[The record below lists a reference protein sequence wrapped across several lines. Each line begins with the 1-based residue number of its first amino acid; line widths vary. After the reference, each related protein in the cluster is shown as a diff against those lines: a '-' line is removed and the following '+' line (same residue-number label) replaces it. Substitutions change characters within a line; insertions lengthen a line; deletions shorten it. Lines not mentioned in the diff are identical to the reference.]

1 MRWFFNLFS
10 QMFRW
15 MKKPWARVAFAI
27 LGVLA
32 LIAAIWFG
40 FPMTGF
46 ALAASIWFRAMV
58 IGIFLAVLALVYG
71 IRWRHRRRRA
81 QELEDSLLHEPV
93 GDASVLTE
101 RMQEAMAKLKK
112 AGGKN
117 YLYDLPWYVII
128 GPPAAGKTTALTN
141 AGIEFPGQEALPDK
155 AQGFGGT
162 RNCDFWFAEDAVLI
176 DTAGRYT
183 MHDSD
188 AAADKASW
196 DAFLGLL
203 KKGRPDQPVN
213 GVILAFSI
221 EDMMSGSSET
231 IAAHAATVRA
241 RLAEI
246 HEVLRIDFPVYVLF
260 TKADLVAGFREYF
273 SSFSLSR
280 RKAAWGVTFQTK
292 DRQLDTY
299 KQAGTEF
306 DLLLSRLSD
315 EVIDRMNEEPD
326 GASRIAIFGLPGQM
340 GMLRDN
346 ICEFLRVVF
355 EPTRYKTNAILRG
368 FYFTSGTQEGTP
380 VDQVLGEMSRNSDS
394 SEMFQPAFMS
404 GKGKSYFLHD
414 LVKKVIFEERDWVG
428 YDRIAMRR
436 TAVLRSAALISIVL
450 ATLGTVGAFGYSY
463 WQNATLTRSAEKD
476 AVAFFDAARN
486 ELSRSVIDDSDPS
499 MVMPYLQ
506 DLRDMTTGYGDTR
519 EPSFWEGMGLS
530 RYQELSGA
538 TERAY
543 SDGLERMLRPR
554 LILHMENAIPQLIAD
569 EETAEVYRALKVYLL
584 LGGEGQGDA
593 EANDAAVVNY
603 FETLW
608 RAQFN
613 STGQYDE
620 REQLKAHL
628 TAMLALDGDRR
639 PEIGIDPEI
648 LRKARESIVNLP
660 LADQAYASIKERV
673 ATSGIAEFNLVERLQ
688 GNVQQVLDTTDGAP
702 LNTVGVPALYTFEG
716 YWGYFLEELTSARS
730 RLREDQWVL
739 GEAAT
744 RVGYDTQLAGLE
756 GELHR
761 MYRLEFTA
769 AWKEMLAR
777 IGLKSMSEDAPQYAA
792 LAAASSPVGS
802 PLLNLVQA
810 IESETRLVRLYEQL
824 DNLDPA
830 AVAASGGD
838 LSASMG
844 DAVFSRIYSQSGV
857 FQRVAMDSFRNS
869 SKVQAQAGAA
879 GQAGA
884 EDLQRRQVER
894 ISNDFAQW
902 HSLLKGEPG
911 QRPIDIVLSSL
922 GDLRENRRQ
931 AAVAPTP
938 ADEVMLNETLL
949 ALTMNNTA
957 LPAPLARLLNEAE
970 TEFRS
975 EAQDA
980 SMAQLNRAL
989 NDDVSQFC
997 RDFIAPLFPFG
1008 GGRHV
1013 SPAVFGQFFGPG
1025 GRMDRYYSS
1034 YLQPHVIRTPDGL
1047 RPAPGSAIGQRL
1059 SPQTLRQFDNAQ
1071 AIQLAFFATGAP
1083 EPEVGMSVIHTDSS
1097 PSVELA
1103 VLSVNGASVRTQ
1115 PGSSPAA
1122 LSWPGQSSGVSV
1134 QLFPEKRNR
1143 DSTLSFADGRW
1154 DIVNFL
1160 RRGRAKVTGNVVDVR
1175 HEIGGRSINYRI
1187 EFDSTTVPFLMPELT
1202 NFSCPISLE

>member
-1 MRWFFNLFS
+1 M
-10 QMFRW
+10 
-15 MKKPWARVAFAI
+15 
-27 LGVLA
+27 
-32 LIAAIWFG
+32 
-40 FPMTGF
+40 
-46 ALAASIWFRAMV
+46 
-58 IGIFLAVLALVYG
+58 
-71 IRWRHRRRRA
+71 
-81 QELEDSLLHEPV
+81 
-93 GDASVLTE
+93 
-101 RMQEAMAKLKK
+101 
-112 AGGKN
+112 
-117 YLYDLPWYVII
+117 
-128 GPPAAGKTTALTN
+128 
-141 AGIEFPGQEALPDK
+141 
-155 AQGFGGT
+155 
-162 RNCDFWFAEDAVLI
+162 
-176 DTAGRYT
+176 
-183 MHDSD
+183 
-188 AAADKASW
+188 
-196 DAFLGLL
+196 
-203 KKGRPDQPVN
+203 
-213 GVILAFSI
+213 
-221 EDMMSGSSET
+221 
-231 IAAHAATVRA
+231 
-241 RLAEI
+241 
-246 HEVLRIDFPVYVLF
+246 
-260 TKADLVAGFREYF
+260 
-273 SSFSLSR
+273 
-280 RKAAWGVTFQTK
+280 TFQTK
-292 DRQLDTY
+292 DRQLETH

-306 DLLLSRLSD
+306 DRLLSRLSD

-380 VDQVLGEMSRNSDS
+380 VDQVLGEMSRNSEAS
-394 SEMFQPAFMS
+394 GVFQPAFMS
-404 GKGKSYFLHD
+404 GKGKSFFLHD
-414 LVKKVIFEERDWVG
+414 LIKKVIFEERDWVG

-436 TAVLRSAALISIVL
+436 TAILRSAALISIVL
-450 ATLGTVGAFGYSY
+450 ATVGSVGAFGYSY
-463 WQNATLTRSAEKD
+463 WQNATLTRSAEQD

-499 MVMPYLQ
+499 LVMPYLQ
-506 DLRDMTTGYGDTR
+506 DLRNMTTGFGDTQ
-519 EPSFWEGMGLS
+519 EPRFWEGLGLS
-530 RYQELSGA
+530 RLQELSGA
-538 TERAY
+538 THRAY

-569 EETAEVYRALKVYLL
+569 EETAEVYRALKVYLV
-584 LGGEGQGDA
+584 LGGEGQGDSA
-593 EANDAAVVNY
+593 TNDAAVINY

-608 RAQFN
+608 RGQFN
-613 STGQYDE
+613 ATGQFDE
-620 REQLKAHL
+620 RAQLKSHL
-628 TAMLALDGDRR
+628 TAMLELDGDRR

-648 LRKARESIVNLP
+648 LRKAREVIVNLP
-660 LADQAYASIKERV
+660 LADQAYALIKERTT
-673 ATSGIAEFNLVERLQ
+673 TSGIADFNLVQRIAGQ
-688 GNVQQVLDTTDGAP
+688 VTQVLETTDGTP
-702 LNTVGVPALYTFEG
+702 LASVGVPALYTYEG

-739 GEAAT
+739 GEAAN
-744 RVGYDTQLAGLE
+744 RVNYDTQLAGLE

-769 AWKEMLAR
+769 AWKEMLER
-777 IGLKSMSEDAPQYAA
+777 VSLSEMSEDAPQYAA
-792 LAAASSPVGS
+792 LAAASSSVAS
-802 PLLNLVQA
+802 PLLKLV
-810 IESETRLVRLYEQL
+810 ESVETETRLVRLYEQL

-838 LSASMG
+838 LGANMG

-857 FQRVAMDSFRNS
+857 FQRVAMDNFRNS
-869 SKVQAQAGAA
+869 SKVQTQAGAA
-879 GQAGA
+879 GQGHG

-902 HSLLKGEPG
+902 HSLLNGEVG
-911 QRPIDIVLSSL
+911 QRPIDIVLASL

-957 LPAPLARLLNEAE
+957 LPAPLARLLNAAE

-980 SMAQLNRAL
+980 SMVQLNRAL

-997 RDFIAPLFPFG
+997 RDFIAPLYPFG

-1047 RPAPGSAIGQRL
+1047 RPAPGSVIGQRL
-1059 SPQTLRQFDNAQ
+1059 SPQALRQFDNAQ

-1103 VLSVNGASVRTQ
+1103 VLSLNGASVRTQ

-1122 LSWPGQSSGVSV
+1122 LSWPGQSAGASV
-1134 QLFPEKRNR
+1134 QLFPEKRQRN
-1143 DSTLSFADGRW
+1143 STLSFADGRW
-1154 DIVNFL
+1154 DIVSFL

-1187 EFDSTTVPFLMPELT
+1187 EFDSTTVPFLMPELAD
-1202 NFSCPISLE
+1202 FSCPVTLE